1 MEYWKRITSDKH
13 IIDILKQGFKIEFL
27 SEAPHSEP
35 FRVTC
40 STKENG
46 IITQEMG
53 KLSKMKVM
61 VLKLLKREIFSP
73 QYFYELKNRE
83 LWDDFKSEKAKK
95 IY

>member
-35 FRVTC
+35 FRVTY

-46 IITQEMG
+46 IISQEMG

-61 VLKLLKREIFSP
+61 VQKIAEKGDIFSSV
-73 QYFYELKNRE
+73 LLRV
-83 LWDDFKSEKAKK
+83 KK
-95 IY
+95 